1 MSRNFVIQM
10 KRSNGTDY
18 DNLYPVSASDTD
30 VFDGYVT
37 PQQFGAAGDGVQ
49 DDSSAMTQAIASGK
63 AVLCSGSFLLKN
75 VALPSSV
82 NIHIVGANCTF
93 VPSYSNGASGAIS
106 SAPAVTMFTGTNLG
120 NVVFENVNFEGTYES
135 YGTSNLYLK
144 SLINLSGGNSCE
156 FYNCRFK
163 NIDGSTFATAYP
175 SSDNSKFIN
184 TNGQVISVKGFNHTI
199 IENCVFDSPSAMG
212 AVWIMPNSNDMSAVS
227 VELKGLKFYNCVG
240 VTPLNLLCQNAMLQ
254 DIYFD
259 SSCFYNGSAILAMVN
274 DLTLDGLICN
284 GDYNIVVDTSNS
296 GRFIN
301 NSIAINNVSV
311 DSHNAVVVF
320 TSANNGSIS
329 NCNTDVNSLLVI
341 NHKTQPTS
349 GAWTT
354 TYFPW
359 LPAQLNQPSIKVENC
374 TINAYNAIRS
384 ENFAPLMIDAEDN
397 NLRFETGLI
406 YASNIQINL
415 VEKNPLYPA
424 VMLNGGSLSMS
435 NSNMT
440 GLFSYQNSTDVC
452 YIYYNGITENMPSGS
467 QYSIPRDSVVVNNC
481 TFDSQSAQ
489 SSAQT
494 FGSICYIN
502 GVITSVVCTGNN
514 VLTNRCRYVVSG
526 LFSRFIT
533 VNNNTLNVITFTLSY
548 NISGAQINTQH
559 PVFLGNRIATNPT
572 VRTLTSLSGNPQII
586 SYGQTYFGVSRDKT
600 SGTRACR
607 IGDVISVSDSASTT
621 GKQRGFVVIG
631 MTGLPSGNNFNFN
644 SLNSYVYSDAN
655 FGQIFTV
662 NNSGSTG
669 SIKIICCDNADN
681 TSLRPVVVNTNVNP
695 TPTTQ
700 NELQYYMGYTP

>member
-120 NVVFENVNFEGTYES
+120 NIVFENVNFEGTYES

-341 NHKTQPTS
+341 NHKAQPTS

-384 ENFAPLMIDAEDN
+384 DNFAPLMIDAEDN
-397 NLRFETGLI
+397 NLRFETGSI
-406 YASNIQINL
+406 YASNIQVNL

-424 VMLNGGSLSMS
+424 VMLNGGSLSLS

-452 YIYYNGITENMPSGS
+452 YIYYNGITENMPDSYRMPNDSIILNGCNFLSESASTTQETLGS
-467 QYSIPRDSVVVNNC
+467 VCYVN
-481 TFDSQSAQ
+481 
-489 SSAQT
+489 
-494 FGSICYIN
+494 GI
-502 GVITSVVCTGNN
+502 ITSVMCVNN
-514 VLTNRCRYVVSG
+514 SVPSGRCRYIVSG
-526 LFSRFIT
+526 LFSRFVNI
-533 VNNNTLNVITFTLSY
+533 NNNMLYKNTQTLSY
-548 NISGAQINTQH
+548 NIGSVDIVAPH
-559 PVFLGNRIATNPT
+559 PVFLGNRLIPNLT
-572 VRTLTSLSGNPQII
+572 VI
-586 SYGQTYFGVSRDKT
+586 SSNNIETISNEQSYFGVSRDKT
-600 SGTRACR
+600 SGTRVCR
-607 IGDVISVSDSASTT
+607 IGDVISVSDPASTS
-621 GKQRGFVVIG
+621 KQRGFVVIG

-644 SLNSYVYSDAN
+644 SLSGTTYSGAS

-669 SIKIICCDNADN
+669 SIKIICCDNWDN
-681 TSLRPVVVNTNVNP
+681 TSTRPVVVNTNVNP
-695 TPTTQ
+695 TPTTA
-700 NELQYYMGYTP
+700 NEIKYYMGYTP